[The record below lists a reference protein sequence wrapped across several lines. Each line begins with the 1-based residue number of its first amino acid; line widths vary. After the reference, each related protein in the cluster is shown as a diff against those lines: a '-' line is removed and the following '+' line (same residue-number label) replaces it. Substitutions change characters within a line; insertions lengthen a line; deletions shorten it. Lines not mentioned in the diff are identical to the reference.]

1 MSLYDDV
8 EVNEDNNYENI
19 NLHIFA
25 FNDQDLERMIN
36 ETNVFVDN
44 FSCENVLS
52 QTSSREDRQIADSN
66 TVLEDSNTIL
76 AESDTVLAESNT
88 VLSESNIVLAESN
101 IVLANSNIIL
111 AKLKIIL
118 AESNVIVSENE
129 EIREDVFEVIFE
141 KIVDEVFDES
151 SFEEVFSSDE
161 VFNEEESSSLIFR
174 KEQFEIELLNNFV
187 LFISTSSSTSTNTQV
202 VKTTRKASVVKT
214 ARKASIT
221 STAKKNT
228 KDRIKITK
236 LLKSRKFKFHVE
248 RKYIIINNRR
258 SIN

>member
-1 MSLYDDV
+1 MFLYDDV
-8 EVNEDNNYENI
+8 EVNENNNYENI
-19 NLHIFA
+19 NLNIFA

-36 ETNVFVDN
+36 EVNVFVDN
-44 FSCENVLS
+44 SSCENVLS

-76 AESDTVLAESNT
+76 AESDTVLAESDI
-88 VLSESNIVLAESN
+88 VLAKSNIVLAESN
-101 IVLANSNIIL
+101 IVFANSNIIF

-118 AESNVIVSENE
+118 AESNVIVSKNE

-151 SFEEVFSSDE
+151 SFEEISSFDE
-161 VFNEEESSSLIFR
+161 AFNEEESSSLISR
-174 KEQFEIELLNNFV
+174 KKQFEIELLNNLV
-187 LFISTSSSTSTNTQV
+187 LFTSTFSSTSTNTQV
-202 VKTTRKASVVKT
+202 VKMTKKASVVKT

-221 STAKKNT
+221 SIAKKNT
-228 KDRIKITK
+228 KNRIKITK
-236 LLKSRKFKFHVE
+236 LLKSRKFKFHVK
-248 RKYIIINNRR
+248 RKYIIINNHR